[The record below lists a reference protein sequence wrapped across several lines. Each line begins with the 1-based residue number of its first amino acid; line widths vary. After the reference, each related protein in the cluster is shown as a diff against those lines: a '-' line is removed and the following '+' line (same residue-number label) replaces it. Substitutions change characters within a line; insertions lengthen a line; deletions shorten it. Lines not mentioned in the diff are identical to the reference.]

1 MTESAA
7 EDAGGLF
14 ASTCS
19 FLTTQ
24 QIFTLAE
31 FLLNDA
37 DRLGAVLEQ
46 VPTQL
51 AGQIR
56 GNAVGEG
63 EEREIKMKA
72 KPKAKPKPKTKTKTS
87 SEGLPETEGCGLG
100 LPPLSKAN
108 VSIEKLLSVIH
119 SL

>member
-7 EDAGGLF
+7 EEAGGLF

-72 KPKAKPKPKTKTKTS
+72 KPKAKPKPKPS
-87 SEGLPETEGCGLG
+87 SEGQTETEGRGLR